1 MDIIIYHN
9 PGGGTS
15 RNTLATIR
23 NAGVEPH
30 VIEYLKSPPSRAR
43 LEDLIARLK
52 ITPRDLLRD
61 KGTPYA
67 ALGLQ
72 NPTLSDAALIDAIM
86 GWRIRS

>member
-61 KGTPYA
+61 KGTPMPSW
-67 ALGLQ
+67 GCRT
-72 NPTLSDAALIDAIM
+72 P
-86 GWRIRS
+86 R